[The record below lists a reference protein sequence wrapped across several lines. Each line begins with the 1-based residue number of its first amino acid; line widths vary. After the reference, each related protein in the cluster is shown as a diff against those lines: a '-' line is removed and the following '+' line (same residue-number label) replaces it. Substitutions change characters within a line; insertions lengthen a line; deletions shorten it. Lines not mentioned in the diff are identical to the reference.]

1 MIIGNINPT
10 ENEKTIN
17 TLEMNKHE
25 LERIICDSHH
35 LVAKF
40 SECPAISDHF
50 ASILEAVIREDNSL
64 KQYICLLD
72 DINKYLNK
80 YLLEI
85 QFDIESTKDAWLMLD
100 QQIRY

>member
-10 ENEKTIN
+10 EIEKTIN

-25 LERIICDSHH
+25 LERIICDSHQI
-35 LVAKF
+35 VANF
-40 SECPAISDHF
+40 SECPAIPEHF
-50 ASILEAVIREDNSL
+50 ATILEAVIREDKSL

-72 DINKYLNK
+72 DINK

-85 QFDIESTKDAWLMLD
+85 QFDIESTKDAWFMLD
-100 QQIRY
+100 QQIKY